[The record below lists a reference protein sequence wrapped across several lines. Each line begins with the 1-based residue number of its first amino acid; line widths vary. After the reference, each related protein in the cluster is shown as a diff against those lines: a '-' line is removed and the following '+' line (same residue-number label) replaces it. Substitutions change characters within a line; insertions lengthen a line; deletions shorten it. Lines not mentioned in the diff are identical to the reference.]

1 MTERKPD
8 MKPMP
13 VPSSRFVRAAKLG
26 GLASSIAGSVMA
38 EGAKSLA
45 RGQRPVMSD
54 LLLTPQNALKVA
66 DKLAQMRGAAMK
78 MGQLMSMDAGEMLP
92 PELSQIMARLR
103 SEAHFM
109 PPAQLK
115 KVLITAWGPDFLKH
129 FKKFDVHPIA
139 AASIGQVHRAWTKDG
154 RDLAIKVQYPGVR
167 TSIDSDVDNVATLMK
182 ISGLVPK
189 GLDISP
195 MLEEAKRQLHEEAD
209 YEREGKYLALFGQLK
224 ENSADFTVPALHAD
238 LTTREVLAMSFVE
251 GVPIES
257 LETAPQAERD
267 RVMRLI
273 VDLIFRE
280 LFEYRLMQTDPNF
293 ANFRYDP
300 ATGRVILLDFGA
312 TREFPEDFAERYR
325 RLLRAGLADDMTG
338 VRDAA
343 REIGFL
349 HAEMPED
356 LEAML
361 LEMFRMTV
369 EPLRQPGLYDFGQN
383 DLALRMRDES
393 MALQSHRHHFRFPP
407 VDSLF
412 LQRKFGGV
420 YLLATKLRA
429 RIALRDVVESWL

>member
-103 SEAHFM
+103 AEAHFM

-115 KVLITAWGPDFLKH
+115 KVLIAAWGSDFLKH

-167 TSIDSDVDNVATLMK
+167 KSIDSDVDNVATLMK

-189 GLDISP
+189 GLDITP

-312 TREFPEDFAERYR
+312 TREFPEAFADRYR
-325 RLLRAGLADDMTG
+325 RLLRAGLDDNMTG

-356 LEAML
+356 LEALL
-361 LEMFRMTV
+361 LEMFRMSV
-369 EPLRQPGLYDFGQN
+369 EPLRQPGFYNFGQN

-393 MALQSHRHHFRFPP
+393 LALQSHRHHFRFPP

-429 RIALRDVVESWL
+429 RIDLRNLVESWL

>member
-1 MTERKPD
+1 MTERKPE
-8 MKPMP
+8 MKPLP

-92 PELSQIMARLR
+92 PELAQIMARLR
-103 SEAHFM
+103 AEAHFM

-167 TSIDSDVDNVATLMK
+167 KSIDSDVDNVATLMK

-195 MLEEAKRQLHEEAD
+195 MLDEAKRQLHEEAD
-209 YEREGKYLALFGQLK
+209 YEREGRYLALFGQLK
-224 ENSADFTVPALHAD
+224 SQSADFTVPALHAD

-251 GVPIES
+251 GMPIES

-280 LFEYRLMQTDPNF
+280 LFDYRLMQTDPNF

-312 TREFPEDFAERYR
+312 TREFPEEFAARYR
-325 RLLRAGLADDMTG
+325 RLLRAGLDDDMTG

-349 HAEMPED
+349 HAEMPAD

-361 LEMFRMTV
+361 LEVFRMSV

-429 RIALRDVVESWL
+429 RIDLRNVVESWL

>member
-224 ENSADFTVPALHAD
+224 ENSTDFTVPALHAD

-280 LFEYRLMQTDPNF
+280 LFDYRLMQTDPNF

-361 LEMFRMTV
+361 LGMFRMTV

>member
-280 LFEYRLMQTDPNF
+280 LFDYRLMQTDPNF

-361 LEMFRMTV
+361 LGMFRMTV

>member
-13 VPSSRFVRAAKLG
+13 VPSSRFARAAKLG

-361 LEMFRMTV
+361 LGMFRMTV

>member
-280 LFEYRLMQTDPNF
+280 LFDYRLMQTDPNF

-312 TREFPEDFAERYR
+312 TREFPEDFAARYR

>member
-280 LFEYRLMQTDPNF
+280 LFDYRLMQTDPNF

-312 TREFPEDFAERYR
+312 TREFPEDFAARYR

-361 LEMFRMTV
+361 LGMFRMTV

>member
-1 MTERKPD
+1 MTERKHD

-361 LEMFRMTV
+361 LGMFRMTV

>member
-224 ENSADFTVPALHAD
+224 ENSTDFTVPALHAD

-361 LEMFRMTV
+361 LGMFRMTV

>member
-1 MTERKPD
+1 MTERKPE

-38 EGAKSLA
+38 EGAKTLA

-103 SEAHFM
+103 AEAHFM

-115 KVLITAWGPDFLKH
+115 KVLIAAWGPDFLKH

-139 AASIGQVHRAWTKDG
+139 AASIGQVHRAWTRDG

-167 TSIDSDVDNVATLMK
+167 KSIDSDVDNVATLMK

-300 ATGRVILLDFGA
+300 TTGRVILLDFGA
-312 TREFPEDFAERYR
+312 TREFPEEFAARYR
-325 RLLRAGLADDMTG
+325 RLLRAGLDDDMTG

-356 LEAML
+356 LEAL
-361 LEMFRMTV
+361 LLDMFRMSV
-369 EPLRQPGLYDFGQN
+369 EPLRQPGFYDFGQN

-429 RIALRDVVESWL
+429 RIDLRNVVESWL

>member
-361 LEMFRMTV
+361 LGMFRMTV

>member
-1 MTERKPD
+1 MTEHKPE
-8 MKPMP
+8 MKALP
-13 VPSSRFVRAAKLG
+13 VPSSRFARAAKLG

-103 SEAHFM
+103 AEAHFM

-139 AASIGQVHRAWTKDG
+139 AASIGQVHRALTKDG

-167 TSIDSDVDNVATLMK
+167 KSIDSDVDNVATLMK

-209 YEREGKYLALFGQLK
+209 YQREGGYLALFGGLMA
-224 ENSADFTVPALHAD
+224 ESADFTVPARHAD
-238 LTTREVLAMSFVE
+238 LTTREVLAMSYVE
-251 GVPIES
+251 GQPIES
-257 LETAPQAERD
+257 LETTSQAERD

-312 TREFPEDFAERYR
+312 TREFPAEFAERYR
-325 RLLRAGLADDMTG
+325 RLLRAGLDDDRTG
-338 VRDAA
+338 VLLAA

-349 HAEMPED
+349 HEDMPED

-361 LEMFRMTV
+361 LEMFRMSV
-369 EPLRQPGLYDFGQN
+369 EPLRVPGHYDFGRN
-383 DLALRMRDES
+383 DLALRMRESS
-393 MALQSHRHHFRFPP
+393 MALQAHRHHFRFPP

-429 RIALRDVVESWL
+429 RIDLRGLVEGWL

>member
-103 SEAHFM
+103 AEAHFM

-167 TSIDSDVDNVATLMK
+167 KSIDSDVDNVATLMK

-189 GLDISP
+189 GLDIAP
-195 MLEEAKRQLHEEAD
+195 MLDEAKRQLHEEAD

-280 LFEYRLMQTDPNF
+280 LFDYRLMQTDPNF

-312 TREFPEDFAERYR
+312 TREFPEAFAARYR
-325 RLLRAGLADDMTG
+325 RLLRAGLDDDMIG

-356 LEAML
+356 LEALL
-361 LEMFRMTV
+361 LEMFRMSV
-369 EPLRQPGLYDFGQN
+369 EPLRQPGFYDFGQN

-393 MALQSHRHHFRFPP
+393 LALQSHRHHFRFPP

-429 RIALRDVVESWL
+429 RIDLRNVVESWL

>member
-1 MTERKPD
+1 MTERKPE

-115 KVLITAWGPDFLKH
+115 KVLITAWGPDFLKR
-129 FKKFDVHPIA
+129 FQKFDVHPIA

-167 TSIDSDVDNVATLMK
+167 KSIDSDVDNVATLMK

-195 MLEEAKRQLHEEAD
+195 MLDEAKRQLHEEAD

-224 ENSADFTVPALHAD
+224 EQSADFTVPALHAD
-238 LTTREVLAMSFVE
+238 LTTREVLAMSYVE

-312 TREFPEDFAERYR
+312 TREFPEAFAARYR
-325 RLLRAGLADDMTG
+325 RLLRAGLDDDMTG

-361 LEMFRMTV
+361 LEMFRMSV

-393 MALQSHRHHFRFPP
+393 LALQAHRHHFRFPP

-429 RIALRDVVESWL
+429 RIDLRNVVESWL

>member
-1 MTERKPD
+1 MTERKPE

-38 EGAKSLA
+38 EGAKTLA

-103 SEAHFM
+103 AEAHFM

-115 KVLITAWGPDFLKH
+115 KVLIAAWGPDFLKH

-167 TSIDSDVDNVATLMK
+167 KSIDSDVDNVATLMK
-182 ISGLVPK
+182 VSGLVPK

-251 GVPIES
+251 GAPIES

-267 RVMRLI
+267 RVMRRI

-280 LFEYRLMQTDPNF
+280 LFDYRLMQTDPNF

-312 TREFPEDFAERYR
+312 TREFPEEFAARYR
-325 RLLRAGLADDMTG
+325 RLLRAGLDDDMTG

-349 HAEMPED
+349 HADMPPD
-356 LEAML
+356 LEAL
-361 LEMFRMTV
+361 LLDMFRMSV
-369 EPLRQPGLYDFGQN
+369 EPLRQPGFYDFGQN

-393 MALQSHRHHFRFPP
+393 LALQSHRHHFRFPP

-429 RIALRDVVESWL
+429 RIDLRNVVESWL

>member
-280 LFEYRLMQTDPNF
+280 LFDYRLMQTDPNF

-349 HAEMPED
+349 HAEMPAD

-361 LEMFRMTV
+361 LGMFRMTV

>member
-154 RDLAIKVQYPGVR
+154 RDRAIKVQYPGVR

-361 LEMFRMTV
+361 LGMFRMTV

-429 RIALRDVVESWL
+429 RIDLRNVVESWL

>member
-224 ENSADFTVPALHAD
+224 ENSTDFTVPALHAD

-280 LFEYRLMQTDPNF
+280 LFDYRLMQTDPNF

-312 TREFPEDFAERYR
+312 TREFPEDFAARYR

-361 LEMFRMTV
+361 LGMFRMTV

>member
-115 KVLITAWGPDFLKH
+115 KVLITAWRPDFLKH

-189 GLDISP
+189 WLDISP

-280 LFEYRLMQTDPNF
+280 LFDYRLMQTDPNF

-349 HAEMPED
+349 HAEMPAD

-361 LEMFRMTV
+361 LGMFRMTV

>member
-1 MTERKPD
+1 MTERKPE
-8 MKPMP
+8 MKPLP

-92 PELSQIMARLR
+92 PELAQIMARLR
-103 SEAHFM
+103 AEAHFM

-167 TSIDSDVDNVATLMK
+167 KSIDSDVDNVATLMK

-195 MLEEAKRQLHEEAD
+195 MLDEAKRQLHEEAD
-209 YEREGKYLALFGQLK
+209 YEREGRYLALFGQLK
-224 ENSADFTVPALHAD
+224 SQSADFTVPALHPD

-280 LFEYRLMQTDPNF
+280 LFDYRLMQTDPNF

-312 TREFPEDFAERYR
+312 TREFPEDFAARYR
-325 RLLRAGLADDMTG
+325 RLLRAGLDDDMTG

-349 HAEMPED
+349 HAEMPAD
-356 LEAML
+356 LEAL
-361 LEMFRMTV
+361 LLDMFRMSV

-393 MALQSHRHHFRFPP
+393 LALQSHRHHFRFPP

-429 RIALRDVVESWL
+429 RIDLRTLVESWL